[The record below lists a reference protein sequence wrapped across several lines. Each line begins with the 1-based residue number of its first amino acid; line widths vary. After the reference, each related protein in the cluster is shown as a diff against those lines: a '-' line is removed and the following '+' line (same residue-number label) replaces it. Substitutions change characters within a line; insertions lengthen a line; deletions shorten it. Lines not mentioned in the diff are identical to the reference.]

1 MISPSFVLS
10 EDGHEL
16 TDDVTFAIISNLFS
30 FCNRIFYCIIR
41 TNSIL
46 RYCKVSNSTYTIMVV
61 DDDVSIGNMLEEAL
75 KAENYNVLRAYS
87 GTEAL
92 MVLEKETP
100 SLIILDLML
109 PGITGEEVLKKIER
123 IPVIVVSAKTDIDHK
138 VELLYE
144 GACDYVTKPF
154 VISEL
159 LARIAVNLRKSAGT
173 SQKED
178 SNVITVGNIS
188 LDTELFTVKVGSE
201 EIALTRTEGAIL
213 QILML
218 NPNRPIGRNTILDR
232 IMDISSIVKE
242 YYKR

>member
-1 MISPSFVLS
+1 M
-10 EDGHEL
+10 
-16 TDDVTFAIISNLFS
+16 
-30 FCNRIFYCIIR
+30 
-41 TNSIL
+41 
-46 RYCKVSNSTYTIMVV
+46 SNSTYTIMVV

-75 KAENYNVLRAYS
+75 KKENYNVSRAYS

-109 PGITGEEVLKKIER
+109 PGITGEEVLKKIEG

-138 VELLYE
+138 VELLYN

-178 SNVITVGNIS
+178 SNIITVGNIS
-188 LDTELFTVKVGSE
+188 LDTELFTVKTGSE
-201 EIALTRTEGAIL
+201 EISLTRTEGAIL

-232 IMDISSIVKE
+232 IMDITPDCTERSLKQHISNIRKKLEAATGVDHIEAVYGIGFKFIG
-242 YYKR
+242 

>member
-1 MISPSFVLS
+1 
-10 EDGHEL
+10 
-16 TDDVTFAIISNLFS
+16 
-30 FCNRIFYCIIR
+30 
-41 TNSIL
+41 
-46 RYCKVSNSTYTIMVV
+46 MVV

-87 GTEAL
+87 GTETL

-109 PGITGEEVLKKIER
+109 PGITGEEVLKKVNG

-138 VELLYE
+138 VELLYN

-232 IMDISSIVKE
+232 IMDITPDCTERSLKQHISNIRKKLEGATGVDHIEAVYGIGFKFIG
-242 YYKR
+242 